1 MHMRFASRLHLG
13 QGVGPLHM
21 PGAHAWKVGVLLLH
35 PPRGLPPCDRYGR
48 FMHAFEA
55 LDQLESL
62 GLRVP
67 AFVVAGRS
75 TVTLC
80 L

>member
-1 MHMRFASRLHLG
+1 MCCCFTH
-13 QGVGPLHM
+13 
-21 PGAHAWKVGVLLLH
+21 
-35 PPRGLPPCDRYGR
+35 PRGLPPCDRYGR